1 MSTIPTIESKYHLK
15 SIHAEIDLFDRRL
28 AHLNKYDV
36 FETEAARA
44 AAARKLN
51 LKRDPLVVTAKRLV
65 AEGVEYKES
74 DLPRSFR
81 PEGVPAPVE
90 AKPEP
95 EPVAAS
101 PQPRREPFRPPPG
114 FALRRNLP
122 RLGKVCSA
130 LYAEQVSQGLTHRN
144 PLRSAGHRAASPSP
158 LTTSRT
164 RACRSG
170 FASPISTVAS
180 SIR

>member
-36 FETEAARA
+36 FESEAARA

-74 DLPRSFR
+74 ELPRSFR

-95 EPVAAS
+95 EPVAAT
-101 PQPRREPFRPPPG
+101 
-114 FALRRNLP
+114 N
-122 RLGKVCSA
+122 
-130 LYAEQVSQGLTHRN
+130 N
-144 PLRSAGHRAASPSP
+144 PTENRSARRQGSPYAG
-158 LTTSRT
+158 TSLDWEKSVQHYMQNKS
-164 RACRSG
+164 AK
-170 FASPISTVAS
+170 A
-180 SIR
+180 

>member
-15 SIHAEIDLFDRRL
+15 TIHAEIDLFDRRL

-74 DLPRSFR
+74 ELPRSFR
-81 PEGVPAPVE
+81 PDGVPAPVE
-90 AKPEP
+90 AKREP
-95 EPVAAS
+95 EAAAAS
-101 PQPRREPFRPPPG
+101 
-114 FALRRNLP
+114 
-122 RLGKVCSA
+122 
-130 LYAEQVSQGLTHRN
+130 HN
-144 PLRSAGHRAASPSP
+144 PTENRSARRQGSPYAG
-158 LTTSRT
+158 TSLDWEKSVQHYMQNKS
-164 RACRSG
+164 AK
-170 FASPISTVAS
+170 A
-180 SIR
+180 

>member
-15 SIHAEIDLFDRRL
+15 TIHAEIDLFDRRL

-74 DLPRSFR
+74 ELPRSFR

-90 AKPEP
+90 VKQPEP
-95 EPVAAS
+95 ESVHAAS
-101 PQPRREPFRPPPG
+101 APHNPGENRSTRRQGSPYAGTSLDWEKSVQHYMQ
-114 FALRRNLP
+114 N
-122 RLGKVCSA
+122 KSA
-130 LYAEQVSQGLTHRN
+130 KA
-144 PLRSAGHRAASPSP
+144 
-158 LTTSRT
+158 
-164 RACRSG
+164 
-170 FASPISTVAS
+170 
-180 SIR
+180 